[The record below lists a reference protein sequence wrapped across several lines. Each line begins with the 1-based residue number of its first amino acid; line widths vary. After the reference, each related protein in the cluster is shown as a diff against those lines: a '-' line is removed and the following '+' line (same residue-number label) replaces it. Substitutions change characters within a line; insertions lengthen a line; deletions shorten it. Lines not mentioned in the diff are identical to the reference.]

1 MVRACSED
9 LFYLDRLGRGLP
21 YLIQVVA
28 DLEQKGVGFK
38 SLTEKIET
46 GSGTGKLFSYVFLG
60 TGRV

>member
-1 MVRACSED
+1 M
-9 LFYLDRLGRGLP
+9 DRLGRGLP
-21 YLIQVVA
+21 YLVQVVA

-46 GSGTGKLFSYVFLG
+46 ASRTGKLFSYVFLG

>member
-1 MVRACSED
+1 MIRAFSEGP
-9 LFYLDRLGRGLP
+9 FYLDRLGRGLP
-21 YLIQVVA
+21 YLVQVVA

-46 GSGTGKLFSYVFLG
+46 ASRMGKLFSYVFLG

>member
-1 MVRACSED
+1 MRGDTGLFRGA

-38 SLTEKIET
+38 SLTE
-46 GSGTGKLFSYVFLG
+46 
-60 TGRV
+60 